1 MQPEVM
7 EALQLLLGGEVRWEG
22 DVVLENGED
31 WDNPRPWNSFFMS
44 MFANRFDKGAV
55 GVVGDD
61 MDNKMIHSDIKVGAE
76 ADKEDMGSLA
86 LSIEPKATAKLL
98 WLCWEH

>member
-1 MQPEVM
+1 
-7 EALQLLLGGEVRWEG
+7 
-22 DVVLENGED
+22 
-31 WDNPRPWNSFFMS
+31 MS

-86 LSIEPKATAKLL
+86 LSIEPKATAKPWRTVVAVLGAL
-98 WLCWEH
+98 APSDVVGTYHM